1 MGIQIHVIAIAALL
15 ALPASAEK
23 VSYSQAVKNQVLS
36 SESKLTVLADYGGTP
51 IQNLLYET
59 DDLAVGDYVMENNA
73 SKLDA
78 RQATGASNPEMYP
91 IRTPS
96 MSVGPISA
104 NEAQNIPALYLTNPV
119 FIIGYDRVSLN
130 WLEQNIDILAE
141 RQAMGML
148 VNAETPEQYRRVQE
162 IADGRVLIH
171 PLSGE
176 QLSASIQL
184 YHYPAYLD
192 QKGVMR

>member
-1 MGIQIHVIAIAALL
+1 MAIAALL
-15 ALPASAEK
+15 SLPASAEK

-36 SESKLTVLADYGGTP
+36 SESKLTVLADHGGIP

-96 MSVGPISA
+96 MSVGPISP
-104 NEAQNIPALYLTNPV
+104 NEAQNIPAIYLTTPV

-130 WLEQNIDILAE
+130 WLEQNLDILAE
-141 RQAMGML
+141 RHAMGML
-148 VNAETPEQYRRVQE
+148 VNVETPEQYRRVQE
-162 IADGRVLIH
+162 IAGGRVLIH

-176 QLSASIQL
+176 QMSASIQL
-184 YHYPAYLD
+184 YHYPAYID
-192 QKGVMR
+192 QNGVMR

>member
-130 WLEQNIDILAE
+130 WLEQNLDILAE

-148 VNAETPEQYRRVQE
+148 VNVETPEQYRRVQE